1 MVFVRLT
8 DQEWFEL
15 FESIGYKN
23 IIHLSHEDFSET
35 ESEEFGIKLHAFEVN
50 ANVFF
55 IEDKGK
61 FIIACIRAGIC
72 PTISDE

>member
-1 MVFVRLT
+1 VFVRLT

-15 FESIGYKN
+15 FESIGHKDLT
-23 IIHLSHEDFSET
+23 HLSHEDFSNT
-35 ESEEFGIKLHAFEVN
+35 ELEEFGIKLHAFEVN
-50 ANVFF
+50 ANVFE

-72 PTISDE
+72 PRITEE